1 MPQRTLD
8 LLEHLEALGFSNDHL
23 SLLHEY
29 GRITIRELRAYC
41 SKYRSFRPKG
51 VNARL
56 RERLET
62 VWRRLRQGDYPHL
75 AVPGVFQAL
84 CEDVAR
90 QIPM

>member
-8 LLEHLEALGFSNDHL
+8 LLDRLETLGFSNDHL
-23 SLLHEY
+23 SLIHEY
-29 GRITIRELRAYC
+29 GRITIRELRTYC
-41 SKYRSFRPKG
+41 KKTRFFRPKG

-62 VWRRLRQGDYPHL
+62 VWRRYQEGGYPCL
-75 AVPGVFQAL
+75 EVPGVFQVL
-84 CEDVAR
+84 CEDATR